1 VIATNK
7 KNGSA
12 RSGKVGVGTSAVL
25 YSQYFMIAL
34 LVLLAVVLSVMAK

>member
-1 VIATNK
+1 MVTNK

-12 RSGKVGVGTSAVL
+12 RSDKVGTGTFAVL

-34 LVLLAVVLSVMAK
+34 LVLLAVILSVMAK